1 MSTLTEPRRPWLDRL
16 VEPSFALRGAALAMS
31 LLELRAALAALTG
44 NTAEPYDG
52 LIVQLWRRLGG
63 GAMDVTPLL
72 LTLSLLLFTAW
83 SLWRLAQPQHIDQP
97 PPNVLR
103 WLLGLDLLAFAVTPG
118 LAFLITVMAG
128 LLLRAR
134 WALAFAA
141 MQVMLALGLYLL
153 LPTEAQRAEQQLG
166 MLPALITQSLWMI
179 VLHGL
184 GFGLGRLTAAQ
195 ADKRRWLQ
203 AMLAERLSAEKLHD
217 EQLRYSE
224 RLVIAREL
232 HDLMGHH
239 LTALN
244 LQLQLSQALLA
255 RDQSEGAGAQ
265 LDKARLVAEQ
275 VLADV
280 RQAVSHQRAQTRI
293 DLSAALRTLAASL
306 EAPVITLGLD
316 DEAVSNLPP
325 RTAHALLRCV
335 QEAVTNCVRHAR
347 ARHLHIQLQVEGASL
362 VVRIEDD
369 GDGQPKLQPGNGLTG
384 MRERLQE
391 LGGTATVLRHYPGFL
406 IELRCP
412 RDLELSP

>member
-1 MSTLTEPRRPWLDRL
+1 VSTLTEPRRPWLDRL

-275 VLADV
+275 LLADV

>member
-1 MSTLTEPRRPWLDRL
+1 
-16 VEPSFALRGAALAMS
+16 
-31 LLELRAALAALTG
+31 
-44 NTAEPYDG
+44 
-52 LIVQLWRRLGG
+52 
-63 GAMDVTPLL
+63 
-72 LTLSLLLFTAW
+72 
-83 SLWRLAQPQHIDQP
+83 
-97 PPNVLR
+97 
-103 WLLGLDLLAFAVTPG
+103 
-118 LAFLITVMAG
+118 
-128 LLLRAR
+128 
-134 WALAFAA
+134 
-141 MQVMLALGLYLL
+141 
-153 LPTEAQRAEQQLG
+153 
-166 MLPALITQSLWMI
+166 
-179 VLHGL
+179 
-184 GFGLGRLTAAQ
+184 
-195 ADKRRWLQ
+195 
-203 AMLAERLSAEKLHD
+203 
-217 EQLRYSE
+217 
-224 RLVIAREL
+224 
-232 HDLMGHH
+232 
-239 LTALN
+239 
-244 LQLQLSQALLA
+244 
-255 RDQSEGAGAQ
+255 
-265 LDKARLVAEQ
+265 
-275 VLADV
+275 V

>member
-1 MSTLTEPRRPWLDRL
+1 MSTLIEPRRPWLDRL

-52 LIVQLWRRLGG
+52 LIVQLWRLLGG

-141 MQVMLALGLYLL
+141 MQVLLALGLYLL

-275 VLADV
+275 LLADV

-316 DEAVSNLPP
+316 DDAVSNLPP